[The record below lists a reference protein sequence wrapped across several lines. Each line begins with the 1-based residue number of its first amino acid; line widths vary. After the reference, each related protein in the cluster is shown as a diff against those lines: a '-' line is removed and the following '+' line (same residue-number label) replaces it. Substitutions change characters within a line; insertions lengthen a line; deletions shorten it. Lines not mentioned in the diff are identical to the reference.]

1 MAFASTDSMRM
12 PSGNVTNIES
22 EFFGILFVVTVTAPD
37 LAISG
42 NADLT
47 ASA

>member
-1 MAFASTDSMRM
+1 MAFTLTDSMRR

-22 EFFGILFVVTVTAPD
+22 EFFDILFVVTVTVPD
-37 LAISG
+37 LAVSG